1 MRTTA
6 MHEHTPQNPF
16 TRQSR
21 IRRRIA
27 VIATGALIGAGALAI
42 PRAPAEAAPSPAQ
55 DLTSLV
61 NPFIG
66 TQNFGNTFPG
76 ASMPFGMVQ
85 ESPDNGGATGYDYDT
100 GTIYGFSQTHLS
112 GVGCG
117 MEGELPLMPTTG
129 PITTTD
135 YRSYASGYSH
145 SDEQA
150 QPGYY
155 QVHLAKYDVSTE
167 LTATERTGWQRYTFP
182 AGSQANVLFNAG
194 KANMTVFD
202 SYVKVVGNDTV
213 EGYVHAGHFC
223 AGHDEHTLYFVAH
236 FDRPFS
242 SFGTWQGDALSAGSR
257 DSAAGQAS
265 NGAYV
270 SFDTTA
276 GRAVTARI
284 ALSYTGLDG
293 AEKNMAAETSGADFD
308 TVRQAA
314 HDAWNTRLGQIE
326 ISGGTHDRQTS
337 FYTALYHSMLGPNLV
352 GDVDGRYMGFDG
364 TVHQAQDYTPYANLS
379 LWDTYRPQN
388 QLLELLAPDVSR
400 NVALSI
406 LAVRREGGWLPRWE
420 LLSSETNI
428 MTGDPVTPFLV
439 ENWSQGLL
447 AGHEEEAY
455 QALKQNATEV
465 PPASA
470 AQNGRLGNPWYTAQG
485 YAPCIPNH
493 VPAKGGDDDLQ
504 HGASAT
510 LEYAVA
516 DAALSLMANGLGHK
530 QDATLFA
537 QRGQNYRSIWDK
549 STGFFRPRTANGTW
563 FSPYDPATASSC
575 FHEGDA
581 YQYQWLVP
589 QDPAGNTQLLGGA
602 SATAKRLDDFFAY
615 RDLLTDPAGT
625 ARTKWVGEAYG
636 YYGAKTYNPNN
647 EPDLIAPYSY
657 LWTDRPDHTA
667 AVVHAAETL
676 FTNAPNGMTGND
688 DLGAMSSWYVFS
700 SLGLYPYMPGGRFF
714 TMTSP
719 QFPHAVVHIADG
731 PRQGGSLVINAL
743 GAGADASYITK
754 VNVSGKQSTR
764 SWVPGDAVAHGGTI
778 DLTLA
783 GSPPTGQNAWGTGK
797 TDQPPS
803 VDGSASGLPR
813 QLSAG
818 FSSPQSVV
826 MPSASAAA
834 TMKLALDVLATA
846 PADAR
851 IQVSAQAPAGWSV
864 APSATVLTLHSGGLP
879 TQESVPLSVTVPAG
893 VADGDYPVTATAS
906 SSGVPTVRVVTTVRV
921 AHAIDFDTGTA
932 AEQPW
937 LSDADGSQSAGA
949 GNRFADNDHYF
960 VYRFP
965 LPADTTGGK
974 VTLSIDNEFLV
985 QASSD
990 GQNWT
995 TVLTESQQVHDGSN
1009 KADRSVDIGPFLGAD
1024 KTVYIR
1030 VEDSFPQ
1037 DGWGGRVSHLTV
1049 TVN

>member
-1 MRTTA
+1 MP
-6 MHEHTPQNPF
+6 EHTI
-16 TRQSR
+16 S
-21 IRRRIA
+21 RRIA
-27 VIATGALIGAGALAI
+27 VITVGAVILAGALAV
-42 PRAPAEAAPSPAQ
+42 PSAAAAPAP

-61 NPFIG
+61 NPFVG

-129 PITTTD
+129 AITTTD
-135 YRSYASGYSH
+135 YRSYASDYSH

-155 QVHLAKYDVSTE
+155 QVHLAKYDVDTE
-167 LTATERTGWQRYTFP
+167 LTATDRTGWQRYTFP

-194 KANMTVFD
+194 KSNMSVFD
-202 SYVKVVGNDTV
+202 SYVKVVGDDTV
-213 EGYVHAGHFC
+213 EGYIHAGHFC
-223 AGHDEHTLYFVAH
+223 AGHDDHTLYFVAR
-236 FDRPFS
+236 FNRPFS
-242 SFGTWQGDALSAGSR
+242 SYGTWQGDSVTAGSR

-270 SFDTTA
+270 GFDTATD
-276 GRAVTARI
+276 RTVTATI
-284 ALSYTGLDG
+284 ALSYTGIAG
-293 AEKNMAAETSGADFD
+293 AEKNMAAEASGADFD
-308 TVRQAA
+308 SVRQAA

-326 ISGGTHDRQTS
+326 ISGSTHDRQVS

-364 TVHQAQDYTPYANLS
+364 TAHQAQDYTPYANLS

-406 LAVRREGGWLPRWE
+406 LAVQREGGWLPRWQ
-420 LLSSETNI
+420 LLNGETNI

-455 QALKQNATEV
+455 QALRKNATEV
-465 PPASA
+465 PPASVP
-470 AQNGRLGNPWYTAQG
+470 QNGRLGNPWYTTQG

-510 LEYAVA
+510 LEYSVA

-530 QDATLFA
+530 QDAALFG
-537 QRGQNYRSIWDK
+537 QRGQNYRSVWDK
-549 STGFFRPRTANGTW
+549 SIGFFRPRTSDGIW

-589 QDPAGNTQLLGGA
+589 QDPAGNIALLGGA
-602 SATAKRLDDFFAY
+602 SAAAKRLDDFFAY
-615 RDLLTDPAGT
+615 SDLLTDPAGT
-625 ARTKWVGEAYG
+625 ARTKWVGAAYD
-636 YYGAKTYNPNN
+636 YYGATTYNPNN
-647 EPDLIAPYSY
+647 EPDLIAPYTYS
-657 LWTDRPDHTA
+657 WTDRPDHTA
-667 AVVHAAETL
+667 TVVHAAETL

-700 SLGLYPYMPGGRFF
+700 SLGIYPYMSGGQFF

-731 PRQGGSLVINAL
+731 PRQGGALVIDAP
-743 GAGADASYITK
+743 GAGADAKYITQAI
-754 VNVSGKQSTR
+754 VSGKQSTK
-764 SWVPGDAVAHGGTI
+764 SWVPDDAVEHGGTI
-778 DLTLA
+778 DLTLSS
-783 GSPPTGQNAWGTGK
+783 SPPTGQGAWGTGK

-803 VDGSASGLPR
+803 VDGGTSGLPR
-813 QLSAG
+813 QMSAA
-818 FSSPQSVV
+818 FSPQQSVV
-826 MPSASAAA
+826 MPSAGAAA
-834 TMKLALDVLATA
+834 TTKLTLAVLATA
-846 PADAR
+846 PGDAR
-851 IQVSAQAPAGWSV
+851 VQVSAAAPSGWSV
-864 APSATVLTLHSGGLP
+864 TPSTTVLTLHPDGTPDEG
-879 TQESVPLSVTVPAG
+879 TVPLSVTVPAG
-893 VADGDYPVTATAS
+893 TADGDYGVTATVS
-906 SSGVPTVRVVTTVRV
+906 SSGVPTVRAVATVRV

-937 LSDADGSQSAGA
+937 LSDADGSQSSGP
-949 GNRFADNDHYF
+949 GNRYADNDHYF

-965 LPADTTGGK
+965 LPADTSAGT

-990 GQNWT
+990 GQHWT
-995 TVLTESQQVHDGSN
+995 TVLTETREIRDGSN
-1009 KADRSVDIGPFLGAD
+1009 KADRTVDIAPFLGTD

-1030 VEDSFPQ
+1030 VADSFPQ
-1037 DGWGGRVSHLTV
+1037 DGWGGRVSHVTV
-1049 TVN
+1049 TLNGT